1 MWFVIPYDSLQQ
13 ASPKVVLRNVLMAI
27 VTIILC
33 FDGLTVYGLLP
44 VGAAILNVV
53 KVSSLFALLFYGV
66 FFRHEIE
73 KKDFLLCL
81 TFVPVF
87 WIYSGEENPVTAGLK
102 IISRFV
108 PLFAFILID
117 RDSKYKILNVWFKF
131 YTLTLLPGIIIH
143 LLKLGLSIPFPVNIF
158 TNIQGEVYDSHFF
171 IYFYNRWNYI
181 RFCGIYDEPGIIGT
195 YSFLML
201 LFFSHYLTR
210 FQKAIIWISGLLSLS
225 FFFFGT
231 IPFIW
236 VTHLL
241 LKRKYVRLTLSTFLL
256 AGLVALTPLIIAQVL
271 KANNKSDIYNDLI
284 FHTIKNR
291 FNISE
296 GSNSITSIKSNR
308 LNTQNYTF
316 DQFKKEDATTILLGN
331 FFTMGSKKFNDIS
344 GSGLGIEI
352 NLYQYGLLYTL
363 YNIFLIGLIVLLPT
377 RNKLFHWIL
386 LFLALLICYYQRPYL
401 YRIEFLSLMYIG
413 VLELKKIVAKKES
426 LPIA

>member
-1 MWFVIPYDSLQQ
+1 MSFIIPYELLQET
-13 ASPKVVLRNVLMAI
+13 SPRVVIRNVLIAI

-44 VGAAILNVV
+44 VGAAILNIV
-53 KVSSLFALLFYGV
+53 KVSTLFALMVYAIY
-66 FFRHEIE
+66 FRHDIE
-73 KKDFLLCL
+73 KKNFLLCL
-81 TFVPVF
+81 ALIPLV
-87 WIYSGEENPVTAGLK
+87 WIYSGEDNPVTAGLK
-102 IISRFV
+102 IISRFI
-108 PLFAFILID
+108 PLFAFVLID
-117 RDSKYKILNVWFKF
+117 TPSKYRILNFWFKF
-131 YTLTLLPGIIIH
+131 YTITLLPGIIIH
-143 LLKLGLSIPFPVNIF
+143 LLKLAASVPFPVNIF
-158 TNIQGEVYDSHFF
+158 TNIQGEVYDSHLF

-181 RFCGIYDEPGIIGT
+181 RFCGIYDEPGVIGT

-210 FQKAIIWISGLLSLS
+210 FQKAVIWISGLLSLS

-236 VTHLL
+236 FTHLL
-241 LKRKYVRLTLSTFLL
+241 LKRKYLKLTFITFLL
-256 AGLVALTPLIIAQVL
+256 AGMIALTPFIIDQVL
-271 KANNKSDIYNDLI
+271 KANNKSDIYKDLI

-308 LNTQNYTF
+308 LNTNNYTF
-316 DQFKKEDATTILLGN
+316 DNFKREDAATILFGN
-331 FFTMGSKKFNDIS
+331 FFTLGAKKFNDIT

-363 YNIFLIGLIVLLPT
+363 YNILLIGLIVLLPA
-377 RNKLFHWIL
+377 RNKLFHGL
-386 LFLALLICYYQRPYL
+386 FLFLAILICYYQRPYL

-413 VLELKKIVAKKES
+413 VLELKKIAARKQ
-426 LPIA
+426 LPSI